1 MAKQNVNIGTEGNDA
16 TGDSIRESFR
26 KVNENFTELYAVFG
40 VGGQINFTT
49 LSDTPDTL
57 EANKI
62 IMTSTAGTTL
72 VQNTLASNSA
82 LDDDATDTI
91 TFDFSVAGKLVI
103 STAFTKVSDDL
114 SPTLGGGLNAA
125 GNAIAG
131 VTVSAQAAENLNNDH
146 DGDTSYTIDD
156 LVITRGYADR
166 RYIGSGLP
174 IRVQAEPANRDAYV
188 LTIESYTGGDL
199 QFATNHGF
207 DSGINGT
214 AYIFQAEDTDPT
226 NLVSGTT
233 YFIRYKADNKLSLF
247 ADKDNASLESD
258 VAAEQLK
265 INVSGTIASDD
276 THTITDKG
284 FDANLSGNFLSD
296 VAMPRDSVTR
306 RQGDTMTGALYLHD
320 HPGDL
325 AGDGAPNGPEDLQA
339 ATKYY
344 VDNTSYS
351 SPEVLHVS
359 TKGDDTQSGVPSGK
373 EGSSFTYAYKTI
385 NAAARRAE
393 DMIRTS
399 RPEPGPYMQ
408 TMTYDETV
416 EADVTEADV
425 EVPQFEQTR
434 FLIDSNR
441 TFLIKEITGFLAY
454 TFPDFVYDVALCER
468 DLGLILDSISLDV
481 NRGSTANFLTKLA
494 AQNYYSSISGRI
506 AITTQLT
513 ETVASIAKARDIVDS
528 ILVNENFQA
537 KRISAITKKSGDTPA
552 LVTTTTNHGL
562 SDKNI
567 VVFDKIQGMT
577 EIENVKAYVKVITD
591 QTFEIFTDSA
601 LTIPYDNS
609 TFTTFS
615 PGALSNLTINL
626 IGLRWQ
632 TEEDQFFAPQ
642 SEDSVGG
649 GDADSVGVTSVET
662 LFNLV
667 INIIQNG
674 IDAGADVAFGSRYK
688 IVVNNGSN
696 TFLDQSDPDNTDTL
710 PGKIIRGK
718 RSGALMQ
725 ITEFVNASGSTTFFG
740 NLVFPKDFE
749 VEEELEYG
757 NFVKRKQITIRVES
771 GQYEEDYPIRLSNN
785 VSLKGDEF
793 RRVIIR
799 PKDRISQSK
808 YAETYFFRDA
818 TFDGLTLAS
827 TGVPFFN
834 QAGALQGYFGY
845 HYLKNPAFPINIDNL
860 GAISRTNAG
869 SFTTAA
875 AIMTK
880 NKDYII
886 EETIKFVKDR
896 FPALALKETK
906 CRRDTG
912 LIVDAIIKDLKTG
925 GMENVLE
932 AQGEYF
938 DPYDALGDDSSQITP
953 TEAAIGNIA
962 TLSASLLAGTAP
974 TYSVSS
980 AQFTPVAGTTYDPT
994 TGLLVAEIGSHS
1006 LTTNDY
1012 VEVQPN
1018 SMTFTCAS
1026 DGNTVPYSYPRATG
1040 TGANAGVADFAF
1052 QKKLQIQSV
1061 TPTTITLN
1069 VGTSSETAAH
1079 TFVSATTGAIQTGEY
1094 TAGSAAV
1101 LAVEQPDVTL
1111 GAGESGTVTIVG
1123 NMIDLIQFA
1132 FDVNYNPPERNEEM
1146 DVFLMSDATI
1156 VRNVTVQGHGG
1167 FMCVLDPEGQVLTK
1181 SPYIQTASSFSR
1193 SKDEKTF
1200 SGGMY
1205 IDAYVGNLPT
1215 RIVGKSNNFKLS
1227 VRSDDINGQK
1237 QGLKLRLPD
1246 LPAPFY
1252 VDGRRFQINAVS
1264 DYDSAL
1270 GTAII
1275 YLDPTSNQGV
1285 GYDESQFD
1293 TNPGVV
1299 ARDIF
1304 IQSGGNRSM
1313 LANDFTQINDL
1324 GYGLVVNNAAFS
1336 EQVSTFTYYC
1346 HTAMYAN
1353 NGSEIRALN
1362 CSNGYGNF
1370 GLVAEGA
1377 DPNEIPDRI
1386 VLRDDM
1392 VQPAKAFSDGTNF
1405 NQIDDTSIHVYN
1417 LDKPPTASS
1426 LISIRQTVG
1435 GTPTNL
1441 DYKIS
1446 SVTNLS
1452 DADNDGT
1459 KGVRADGDIRIR
1471 GVKAIT
1477 NVQSTLNALGAA
1489 AGTYTGIAVTGGTGS
1504 GLAIDITRNADG
1516 TVSVASLS
1524 ANISNCGL
1532 GYNTTDTGLTI
1543 AASLLGGGSG
1553 SVTLDVDTIYPG
1565 DVFGASGADDVRH
1578 DIYKLEI
1585 VADDVSKTNFFSAV
1599 QAAIPDGDFL
1609 EYRNEFNH
1617 ILDLVNDPTAL
1628 VTRPSTAINFDES
1641 DYATYRSVAFTAT
1654 DAFSTAL
1661 ASDEVMT
1668 TFEVG
1673 FDFIKVPVD
1682 LTRVTN
1688 SAPTGP
1694 GTLGGAVGDTYI
1706 AIQQIT
1712 ETRDVTR
1719 LTRDSE
1725 GRQPGDAG
1733 YTHGMVFAF
1742 EGKLHRIIELDNTAG
1757 ASFIRF
1763 EDVPGSRIR
1772 SGTQVGLEANINFE
1786 KSLDCGL
1793 PAGGKGEVTV
1803 AISLLRATGHDFT
1816 QIGTG
1821 GFNDTNYPNVILG
1834 DPENSLAGF
1843 YTDASTATTSQV
1855 WERKKGRVFFV
1866 STDQDGFFRVGK
1878 FFSVD
1883 QATGDITFAGE
1894 IGLSNANSLGFK
1906 RGVTINE
1913 FSADDSFAD
1922 ESGQAVP
1929 TEKALA
1935 NYLSRRL
1942 GYSTGGSQIDSSGN
1956 RIGPG
1961 FLPLNGTSAM
1971 EGDLDAGGNK
1981 IENLALP
1988 GSDGT
1993 AATRK
1998 SYVDENIA
2006 SFAQISTLRDFEV
2019 NSPAAADILIYTGN
2033 KVMYTDPETGGLF
2046 ANGDTLTGSATGATG
2061 TVVDIS
2067 SVSDPILGSQRKIVY
2082 TPLTLVF
2089 NPGTDTISNGTATA
2103 TFDLSAPAI
2112 LDEIANAS
2120 EATAS
2125 DINLTVTRAASNST
2139 FNLQIEAGAIVN
2151 ADVSASADI
2160 AQSKLNLNAATTRA
2174 NATGIAQSDLGV
2186 AAFDADDFD
2195 VTDGWVTLKAN
2206 EVDFSDLPQLNQ
2218 YQAIGRTNAGTGDS
2232 AAISFADI
2240 ITNGGGIG
2248 DADIATEL
2256 AYYSDPPTNSVRTDP
2271 GAVLVATGTPGTSG
2285 TYVHSDISYTSTGN
2299 SIAKRNIDGNLM
2311 ANALILGGT
2320 ETNVVMDVSGTN
2332 VRMKTPDGEVVLQAS
2347 GTGDNQ
2353 TIITK
2358 LPTSVDNGTTGIT
2371 TESDLQNGSTNLNDR
2386 PFLATEYIYA
2396 NMIESHGTITTGKP
2410 GGGAAIGL
2418 GADPGF
2424 TNSTSNTI
2432 VFATGGSQR
2441 AYVNDTAF
2449 VIDNQLDAKGA
2460 VNLGDANTDTLT
2472 ITARIDS
2479 HVIPNAD
2486 ATYDL
2491 GTSSLGWNV
2500 LYGKATSAQYADLA
2514 ENYAG
2519 DADYESGTV
2528 VVFGGDAEVT
2538 TTDSKGDTRVA
2549 GVVSTSPAHL
2559 MNSTLEAEHV
2569 VAVAL
2574 TGRVPTKVLGRVQ
2587 KGDILVTSAIPGY
2600 AIVDNTP
2607 SVGQV
2612 IGKALEDKDTDDR
2625 GVIEVVVG
2633 RV

>member
-49 LSDTPDTL
+49 LSDTPDSL

-62 IMTSTAGTTL
+62 IMTNTTGASV

-91 TFDFSVAGKLVI
+91 TFDYSVAGKLVI

-131 VTVSAQAAENLNNDH
+131 VTVSAQAAEDLNNDH

-174 IRVQAEPANRDAYV
+174 IRVAAEPANRDAFK

-199 QFATNHGF
+199 QFASNHGF

-233 YFIRYKADNKLSLF
+233 YFIRFKADNKLSLF
-247 ADKDNASLESD
+247 ADKDNAQLESD
-258 VAAEQLK
+258 VDAENAK

-276 THTITDKG
+276 EHTITDKG
-284 FDANLSGNFLSD
+284 FDENLTGNFLSD

-325 AGDGAPNGPEDLQA
+325 SGDGAPNGDEDLQA

-359 TKGDDTQSGVPSGK
+359 TKGDDTMAGVPSGK
-373 EGSSFTYAYKTI
+373 EGSSFTYAFKSI

-393 DMIRTS
+393 DMIRTA

-416 EADVTEADV
+416 EADVTQADV
-425 EVPQFEQTR
+425 ENPVFEQAR
-434 FLIDSNR
+434 YLLDQNR
-441 TFLIKEITGFLAY
+441 TFFIKEITGFLAY
-454 TFPDFVYDVALCER
+454 TYPNFVYDVALCER

-481 NRGSTANFLTKLA
+481 NRGSTSNYLTKLA

-513 ETVASIAKARDIVDS
+513 ETVASIEKARDIAAAV
-528 ILVNENFQA
+528 LLNENFQA
-537 KRISAITKKSGDTPA
+537 KRISAITKKAGDTPA

-562 SDKNI
+562 SDKQI

-577 EIENVKAYVKVITD
+577 EIENKKVYVKVITD

-601 LTIPYDNS
+601 LETPFDNS

-615 PGALSNLTINL
+615 PGALANLTIN
-626 IGLRWQ
+626 IAGLRWQ

-642 SEDSVGG
+642 SEDSAAG
-649 GDADSVGVTSVET
+649 GDADATARSSITT

-667 INIIQNG
+667 TNIITNG
-674 IDAGADVAFGSRYK
+674 IDAGADVAFGSRYEL
-688 IVVNNGSN
+688 VVNNGAN
-696 TFLDQSDPDNTDTL
+696 TSLDQSDPDNTDTL

-718 RSGALMQ
+718 RSGALLQ

-749 VEEELEYG
+749 VGEPLEYG
-757 NFVKRKQITIRVES
+757 NFVKRKQVTIRVES
-771 GQYEEDYPIRLSNN
+771 GQYTEDYPIRLSNN

-818 TFDGLTLAS
+818 TFDGLTLAT
-827 TGVPFFN
+827 TGTPFYN
-834 QAGALQGYFGY
+834 QSGALQGYFGY
-845 HYLKNPAFPINIDNL
+845 HYLKNPGFPINIDNL

-869 SFTTAA
+869 KFTTAA
-875 AIMTK
+875 KILTD
-880 NKDYII
+880 NKDFII
-886 EETIKFVKDR
+886 EEVIEFIDATYPSLVYGR
-896 FPALALKETK
+896 TK

-912 LIVDAIIKDLKTG
+912 LIVDALIKDLKVG
-925 GMENVLE
+925 GVENVLE

-938 DPYDALGDDSSQITP
+938 DPYDALGDDSSQIAP
-953 TEAAIGNIA
+953 TEAGIGYIS
-962 TLSASLLAGTAP
+962 TL
-974 TYSVSS
+974 
-980 AQFTPVAGTTYDPT
+980 F
-994 TGLLVAEIGSHS
+994 
-1006 LTTNDY
+1006 
-1012 VEVQPN
+1012 
-1018 SMTFTCAS
+1018 S
-1026 DGNTVPYSYPRATG
+1026 D
-1040 TGANAGVADFAF
+1040 
-1052 QKKLQIQSV
+1052 
-1061 TPTTITLN
+1061 
-1069 VGTSSETAAH
+1069 
-1079 TFVSATTGAIQTGEY
+1079 
-1094 TAGSAAV
+1094 
-1101 LAVEQPDVTL
+1101 L
-1111 GAGESGTVTIVG
+1111 GAGNAPSTIRNTTEPVNISNGAGETGTVSIVG

-1132 FDVNYNPPERNEEM
+1132 FDVDYNPPERNEEM

-1205 IDAYVGNLPT
+1205 VDAYVGNLPT
-1215 RIVGKSNNFKLS
+1215 RIINKTSNFRLD

-1270 GTAII
+1270 GTATI
-1275 YLDPTSNQGV
+1275 YLDPTSNQGT

-1386 VLRDDM
+1386 TLKDNM
-1392 VQPAKAFSDGTNF
+1392 IQPAKVYTDGAFQNAL
-1405 NQIDDTSIHVYN
+1405 DDTFIY
-1417 LDKPPTASS
+1417 LYDLKRPPTASS
-1426 LISIRQTVG
+1426 LVTIKHATEGVL
-1435 GTPTNL
+1435 N
-1441 DYKIS
+1441 YKIS
-1446 SVTNLS
+1446 SVTNMS
-1452 DADNDGT
+1452 DQDNDGDLGEVST
-1459 KGVRADGDIRIR
+1459 GDRRVSGI
-1471 GVKAIT
+1471 VAT
-1477 NVQSTLNALGAA
+1477 DNVSGANASRT
-1489 AGTYTGIAVTGGTGS
+1489 AGTYTGVSATGGTGTGAKFNVTVDGS
-1504 GLAIDITRNADG
+1504 GSCVITMHTTGVDYVDG
-1516 TVSVASLS
+1516 ET
-1524 ANISNCGL
+1524 
-1532 GYNTTDTGLTI
+1532 LTI
-1543 AASLLGGGSG
+1543 ADADLGGGG
-1553 SVTLDVDTIYPG
+1553 APNVTFDIDGVYPG
-1565 DVFGASGADDVRH
+1565 TYTYSSE
-1578 DIYKLEI
+1578 IYKLDI
-1585 VADDVSKTNFFSAV
+1585 VADDVSKTDFYGSI
-1599 QAAIPDGDFL
+1599 QETIPL
-1609 EYRNEFNH
+1609 NTYVEYRDDFNH
-1617 ILDLVNDPTAL
+1617 VLDLVNDPSAL

-1641 DYATYRSVAFTAT
+1641 DYATYRSVAFSNK
-1654 DAFSTAL
+1654 DAFADNL
-1661 ASDEVMT
+1661 ASDEIMT
-1668 TFEVG
+1668 TFETG
-1673 FDFIKVPVD
+1673 FDFVQIDVD
-1682 LTRVTN
+1682 TTK
-1688 SAPTGP
+1688 SSTTDPDDP
-1694 GTLGGAVGDTYI
+1694 GKTLGATQGDTKI
-1706 AIQQIT
+1706 AIVEMT
-1712 ETRDVTR
+1712 EARDITR
-1719 LTRDSE
+1719 LTRSIT
-1725 GRQPGDAG
+1725 GKQPGDAG
-1733 YTHGMVFAF
+1733 YEGGMIFAHD
-1742 EGKLHRIIELDNTAG
+1742 GKLHQVTAVENDSTLSYIQFSDVSSTNVHLSYSG
-1757 ASFIRF
+1757 AGISTPLNYTKEI
-1763 EDVPGSRIR
+1763 
-1772 SGTQVGLEANINFE
+1772 Q
-1786 KSLDCGL
+1786 CGL
-1793 PAGGKGEVTV
+1793 ISQAKGEITI

-1821 GFNDTNYPNVILG
+1821 SFNDTNYPNVILG
-1834 DPENSLAGF
+1834 DPENSLASF
-1843 YTDASTATTSQV
+1843 YTDASTATSSQV

-1929 TEKALA
+1929 TEKATA
-1935 NYLSRRL
+1935 NYVSRRL

-1961 FLPLNGTSAM
+1961 VMMLNGASAM
-1971 EGDLDAGGNK
+1971 EGDMDLGSNK
-1981 IENLALP
+1981 IENVALP
-1988 GSDGT
+1988 GTDGT
-1993 AATRK
+1993 AATNK
-1998 SYVDENIA
+1998 NYVDDNTA
-2006 SFAQISTLRDFEV
+2006 AFAQISQLRDFEV
-2019 NSPAAADILIYTGN
+2019 NSPDEADILIYTGN
-2033 KVMYTDPETGGLF
+2033 KIMYTEPESGGTI
-2046 ANGDTLTGSATGATG
+2046 ANGDTITGSATGATG
-2061 TVVDIS
+2061 TVIDIS
-2067 SVSDPILGSQRKIVY
+2067 SVTDEILGSQRKIVFD
-2082 TPLTLVF
+2082 PLTSAF
-2089 NPGTDTISNGTATA
+2089 NTGTDTISNGTANA
-2103 TFDLSAPAI
+2103 TFATNAPAI
-2112 LDEIANAS
+2112 IDEIANAT
-2120 EATAS
+2120 EASAS
-2125 DINLTVTRAASNST
+2125 DINLSVTRTASGAE
-2139 FNLQIEAGAIVN
+2139 FDLQIEAGAIVN
-2151 ADVSASADI
+2151 ADVDAAAEI

-2174 NATGIAQSDLGV
+2174 DATGIAQSDLGV
-2186 AAFDADDFD
+2186 AAFDADDFS
-2195 VTDGWVTLKAN
+2195 VTDGWVSLKAN
-2206 EVDFSDLPQLNQ
+2206 EVDFDDLPQVDQ
-2218 YQAIGRTNAGTGDS
+2218 YEAIARTDASTGNLS
-2232 AAISFADI
+2232 AISFADI

-2256 AYYSDPPTNSVRTDP
+2256 DYWSNPPTNTVRNSP
-2271 GAVLVATGTPGTSG
+2271 GAVLVATGTPGTDG

-2299 SIAKRNIDGNLM
+2299 TIAKRNIDGNIM

-2320 ETNVVMDVSGTN
+2320 ETNIVMDVSGTN
-2332 VRMKTPDGEVVLQAS
+2332 VRMKTPDGEIILQAS
-2347 GTGDNQ
+2347 GTGANQ
-2353 TIITK
+2353 TIIAK
-2358 LPTSVDNGTTGIT
+2358 MPTSIDNGTTGIT
-2371 TESDLQNGSTNLNDR
+2371 TESDLQNGATNLNDR

-2396 NMIESHGTITTGKP
+2396 NMIESHGTITAGKP

-2424 TNSTSNTI
+2424 TNSGANVIT
-2432 VFATGGSQR
+2432 FATGGSER
-2441 AYVNDTAF
+2441 AYVNDTNF
-2449 VIDNQLDAKGA
+2449 VISGTLKANGNVD
-2460 VNLGDANTDTLT
+2460 LGDANTDTVT
-2472 ITARIDS
+2472 FTAKVDS
-2479 HVIPNAD
+2479 HIIPSG
-2486 ATYDL
+2486 TTRDL
-2491 GTSSLGWNV
+2491 GSSSANWRV
-2500 LYGKATSAQYADLA
+2500 IYGESTSARYADLA

-2519 DADYESGTV
+2519 DAAYEAGTV

-2538 TTDSKGDTRVA
+2538 TTDTKGDTRVA

-2574 TGRVPTKVLGRVQ
+2574 TGRVPTKVLGKVR

-2600 AIVDNTP
+2600 AIVNPNAGAGTI
-2607 SVGQV
+2607 
-2612 IGKALEDKDTDDR
+2612 IGKALEDKDTDER

>member
-49 LSDTPDTL
+49 LSDTPDSL

-62 IMTSTAGTTL
+62 IMTNTTGASV

-91 TFDFSVAGKLVI
+91 TFDYSVAGKLVI

-131 VTVSAQAAENLNNDH
+131 VTVSAQAAEDLNNDH

-174 IRVQAEPANRDAYV
+174 IRVAGEPANRDGFK

-199 QFATNHGF
+199 QFASNHGF

-214 AYIFQAEDTDPT
+214 AYIFEAEDTDPT

-233 YFIRYKADNKLSLF
+233 YFIRFKADNKLSLF
-247 ADKDNASLESD
+247 ANRDDAQLESD
-258 VAAEQLK
+258 TDAENAK

-276 THTITDKG
+276 EHTITDKG
-284 FDANLSGNFLSD
+284 FDENLTGNFLSD

-325 AGDGAPNGPEDLQA
+325 AGDGAPNGDEDLQA

-359 TKGDDTQSGVPSGK
+359 TKGDDSMAGVPSGK
-373 EGSSFTYAYKTI
+373 EGSSFTYAFKSI

-393 DMIRTS
+393 DMVRTA

-416 EADVTEADV
+416 EADVTQADV
-425 EVPQFEQTR
+425 ENPVFEQAR
-434 FLIDSNR
+434 YLLDQNR
-441 TFLIKEITGFLAY
+441 TFFIKEITGFLAY
-454 TFPDFVYDVALCER
+454 TYPDFVYDVALCER

-481 NRGSTANFLTKLA
+481 NRGSTANYLTKLA

-513 ETVASIAKARDIVDS
+513 ETVASIEKARDIAAAV
-528 ILVNENFQA
+528 LLNENFQA
-537 KRISAITKKSGDTPA
+537 KRISAITKKAGDTPA

-562 SDKNI
+562 LDKQI

-577 EIENVKAYVKVITD
+577 EIENKKVYVKVITD

-601 LTIPYDNS
+601 LETPFDNS

-615 PGALSNLTINL
+615 PGSLSDLTIN
-626 IGLRWQ
+626 IAGLRWQ

-642 SEDSVGG
+642 SEDSAAG
-649 GDADSVGVTSVET
+649 GDADATARSSIAT

-667 INIIQNG
+667 TNIIQNG
-674 IDAGADVAFGSRYK
+674 IDAGADVAFGSRYEL
-688 IVVNNGSN
+688 VVNNGAN
-696 TFLDQSDPDNTDTL
+696 TSLDQSDPDNTDTL

-749 VEEELEYG
+749 VGEPLEYG

-818 TFDGLTLAS
+818 SFDGLTLAT
-827 TGVPFFN
+827 TGTPFYN
-834 QAGALQGYFGY
+834 QSGNLQGYFGY

-869 SFTTAA
+869 KFTTAA
-875 AIMTK
+875 KILTD
-880 NKDYII
+880 NKDFIVEEVI
-886 EETIKFVKDR
+886 EFIDATYPSLVYGR
-896 FPALALKETK
+896 TK

-912 LIVDAIIKDLKTG
+912 LIVDALIKDLKAG
-925 GMENVLE
+925 GVENVLE

-938 DPYDALGDDSSQITP
+938 DPYDALGDDSSQIAP
-953 TEAAIGNIA
+953 TEAGIGYIS
-962 TLSASLLAGTAP
+962 TL
-974 TYSVSS
+974 
-980 AQFTPVAGTTYDPT
+980 F
-994 TGLLVAEIGSHS
+994 
-1006 LTTNDY
+1006 
-1012 VEVQPN
+1012 
-1018 SMTFTCAS
+1018 S
-1026 DGNTVPYSYPRATG
+1026 D
-1040 TGANAGVADFAF
+1040 
-1052 QKKLQIQSV
+1052 
-1061 TPTTITLN
+1061 
-1069 VGTSSETAAH
+1069 
-1079 TFVSATTGAIQTGEY
+1079 
-1094 TAGSAAV
+1094 
-1101 LAVEQPDVTL
+1101 L
-1111 GAGESGTVTIVG
+1111 GAGNAPSTIRNTTEPVNISNGAGEAGTISIVG

-1132 FDVNYNPPERNEEM
+1132 FDVDFNPPERNEEM

-1205 IDAYVGNLPT
+1205 VDAYVGNLPT
-1215 RIVGKSNNFKLS
+1215 RIINKVTNFKLD

-1270 GTAII
+1270 GTATI

-1293 TNPGVV
+1293 TNPGV
-1299 ARDIF
+1299 AERDIF

-1386 VLRDDM
+1386 TLKDNM
-1392 VQPAKAFSDGTNF
+1392 IQPAKVYTDGAFQNAL
-1405 NQIDDTSIHVYN
+1405 DDTFIY
-1417 LDKPPTASS
+1417 LYDLKRPPTASS
-1426 LISIRQTVG
+1426 LITLKHATEGVL
-1435 GTPTNL
+1435 N
-1441 DYKIS
+1441 YKIS
-1446 SVTNLS
+1446 SVTNMS
-1452 DADNDGT
+1452 DQDNDGDLGEVST
-1459 KGVRADGDIRIR
+1459 GDRRVSGIVAADNISG
-1471 GVKAIT
+1471 A
-1477 NVQSTLNALGAA
+1477 NASRT
-1489 AGTYTGIAVTGGTGS
+1489 AGTYTGVSATGGTGTGAKFNVTVDGS
-1504 GLAIDITRNADG
+1504 GSCVITVHTTGVDYVDG
-1516 TVSVASLS
+1516 ET
-1524 ANISNCGL
+1524 
-1532 GYNTTDTGLTI
+1532 LTI
-1543 AASLLGGGSG
+1543 ADADLGGGG
-1553 SVTLDVDTIYPG
+1553 APNVTFDIDGVYPG
-1565 DVFGASGADDVRH
+1565 TYTYSSE
-1578 DIYKLEI
+1578 IYKLDL
-1585 VADDVSKTNFFSAV
+1585 VADDVSKTDFYGSI
-1599 QAAIPDGDFL
+1599 QETIPL
-1609 EYRNEFNH
+1609 NTYVEYRDDFNH
-1617 ILDLVNDPTAL
+1617 VLDLVNDPSAL

-1641 DYATYRSVAFTAT
+1641 DYATYRSVAFSNK
-1654 DAFSTAL
+1654 DAFADDL
-1661 ASDEVMT
+1661 ASDEIMS
-1668 TFEVG
+1668 TFETG
-1673 FDFIKVPVD
+1673 FDFVQIDVD
-1682 LTRVTN
+1682 TTN
-1688 SAPTGP
+1688 SSTADPDDP
-1694 GTLGGAVGDTYI
+1694 AKTLGATQGDTKI
-1706 AIQQIT
+1706 AIVEMT
-1712 ETRDVTR
+1712 EARDITR
-1719 LTRDSE
+1719 LTRSIT
-1725 GRQPGDAG
+1725 GKQPGDAG
-1733 YTHGMVFAF
+1733 YEGGMIFAHD
-1742 EGKLHRIIELDNTAG
+1742 GKLHQITAVEND
-1757 ASFIRF
+1757 STLSYIQFS
-1763 EDVPGSRIR
+1763 DVSSTNVHLSY
-1772 SGTQVGLEANINFE
+1772 SGTGISTPLNYTKQIQ
-1786 KSLDCGL
+1786 CGL
-1793 PAGGKGEVTV
+1793 PSNSKGEITI

-1821 GFNDTNYPNVILG
+1821 SFNDTNYPNVILG
-1834 DPENSLAGF
+1834 DPENSLASF
-1843 YTDASTATTSQV
+1843 YTDASTATSSQV

-1929 TEKALA
+1929 TEKATA
-1935 NYLSRRL
+1935 NYISRRL

-1961 FLPLNGTSAM
+1961 VMMLNGASAM
-1971 EGDLDAGGNK
+1971 EGDMDLGDNK

-1988 GSDGT
+1988 GTDGT
-1993 AATRK
+1993 AATNK
-1998 SYVDENIA
+1998 NYVDDNTA
-2006 SFAQISTLRDFEV
+2006 GFAQISQLRDFEV
-2019 NSPAAADILIYTGN
+2019 NSPDEADILIYTGN
-2033 KVMYTDPETGGLF
+2033 KIMYTEPESGGTI
-2046 ANGDTLTGSATGATG
+2046 ANGDTITGSATGATG
-2061 TVVDIS
+2061 TVIDITS
-2067 SVSDPILGSQRKIVY
+2067 ITDEILGSQRKIVFE
-2082 TPLTLVF
+2082 PLTSAF
-2089 NPGTDTISNGTATA
+2089 NTGTDTITNGTATA
-2103 TFDLSAPAI
+2103 TFNTKAPAI
-2112 LDEIANAS
+2112 LDEIANAT
-2120 EATAS
+2120 EASAS
-2125 DINLTVTRAASNST
+2125 DINLSVTRTASGAE
-2139 FNLQIEAGAIVN
+2139 FDLQIEAGAIVN
-2151 ADVSASADI
+2151 ADVDAAAEI

-2174 NATGIAQSDLGV
+2174 DATGIAQSDLGV
-2186 AAFDADDFD
+2186 AAFDADDFS

-2256 AYYSDPPTNSVRTDP
+2256 GYWSNPPTNTIRNDP
-2271 GAVLVATGTPGTSG
+2271 GAVLVATGTPGTDG

-2299 SIAKRNIDGNLM
+2299 TIAKRNIDGNIM

-2320 ETNVVMDVSGTN
+2320 ETNIVMDVSGTN
-2332 VRMKTPDGEVVLQAS
+2332 VRMKTPDGEIILQAS
-2347 GTGDNQ
+2347 GSGANQ
-2353 TIITK
+2353 TIIAK
-2358 LPTSVDNGTTGIT
+2358 MPTSIDNGTTGIT
-2371 TESDLQNGSTNLNDR
+2371 TESDLQNGATNLNDR

-2424 TNSTSNTI
+2424 TNSGSNVIT
-2432 VFATGGSQR
+2432 FATGGSER
-2441 AYVNDTAF
+2441 AYVNDTNF
-2449 VIDNQLDAKGA
+2449 VISGTLKANGNVD
-2460 VNLGDANTDTLT
+2460 LGDANTDTVT
-2472 ITARIDS
+2472 FTAKVDS
-2479 HVIPNAD
+2479 HIIPSG
-2486 ATYDL
+2486 TTRDL
-2491 GTSSLGWNV
+2491 GTSSASWRV
-2500 LYGKATSAQYADLA
+2500 IYGESTSARYADLA

-2519 DADYESGTV
+2519 DAAYEAGTV

-2538 TTDSKGDTRVA
+2538 TTDTKGDTRVA

-2574 TGRVPTKVLGRVQ
+2574 TGRVPTKVLGKVR

-2600 AIVDNTP
+2600 AIVNPNAGAGTI
-2607 SVGQV
+2607 
-2612 IGKALEDKDTDDR
+2612 IGKALEDKDTDDK

>member
-49 LSDTPDTL
+49 LSDTPDSL
-57 EANKI
+57 DANKI
-62 IMTSTAGTTL
+62 IMTNTAGTAV

-82 LDDDATDTI
+82 LDDDASDTI
-91 TFDFSVAGKLVI
+91 TFDYSVAGKLVI

-125 GNAIAG
+125 GRAIAG
-131 VTVSAQAAENLNNDH
+131 VTVSDQAAEDLNNDH
-146 DGDTSYTIDD
+146 DGDTNYTIDD

-174 IRVQAEPANRDAYV
+174 IRVAGEPANRDGFV
-188 LTIESYTGGDL
+188 LEIESYTGGDL
-199 QFATNHGF
+199 QFASNHGF

-214 AYIFQAEDTDPT
+214 AYIFTAEDTDPT

-247 ADKDNASLESD
+247 ANKADASQESD
-258 VAAEQLK
+258 TDAENDK
-265 INVSGTIASDD
+265 INVSGTIAADD
-276 THTITDKG
+276 THKITDAG
-284 FDANLSGNFLSD
+284 FDADLTGNFLSD
-296 VAMPRDSVTR
+296 VAVPRTSVVR
-306 RQGDTMTGALYLHD
+306 RQGDTMTGTLFLHD

-325 AGDGAPNGPEDLQA
+325 AGSGAPNGDEDLQA

-359 TKGDDTQSGVPSGK
+359 TKGDDSMSGVPAGK
-373 EGSSFTYAYKTI
+373 EGSSFTYAYRTI

-416 EADVTEADV
+416 EADVTAADIENPV
-425 EVPQFEQTR
+425 FEQAR
-434 FLIDSNR
+434 LLIDENR

-454 TFPDFVYDVALCER
+454 TYPDFVYDVALCER
-468 DLGLILDSISLDV
+468 DLGLILDSIKLDI
-481 NRGSTANFLTKLA
+481 NRGSTANYLTKLA

-513 ETVASIAKARDIVDS
+513 ETVASIEKARDITASV
-528 ILVNENFQA
+528 LLNENFQA
-537 KRISAITKKSGDTPA
+537 KRISALTKKSGDTPA

-562 SDKNI
+562 LDKQI

-577 EIENVKAYVKVITD
+577 EIENKKVYVKVITD
-591 QTFEIFTDSA
+591 QTFEIFTDKD
-601 LTIPYDNS
+601 LTTPFDNS

-615 PGALSNLTINL
+615 PGALGDTTINL

-632 TEEDQFFAPQ
+632 TEEDQFFAAA

-649 GDADSVGVTSVET
+649 GDADATARSSVTT

-667 INIIQNG
+667 TNIIQNG
-674 IDAGADVAFGSRYK
+674 IDAGADVAFGSRYE
-688 IVVNNGSN
+688 IVVNNGTN
-696 TFLDQSDPDNTDTL
+696 TSLDQSDPDNTDTL

-749 VEEELEYG
+749 VGEPLEYG
-757 NFVKRKQITIRVES
+757 NFVNRKQITIRVET

-793 RRVIIR
+793 RRVVIR

-808 YAETYFFRDA
+808 YAETYFFRDS
-818 TFDGLTLAS
+818 TFDGLTLADS
-827 TGVPFFN
+827 GTPFYN
-834 QAGALQGYFGY
+834 QAGDLQGYFGY
-845 HYLKNPAFPINIDNL
+845 HYLKNPAFPINIDNG

-869 SFTTAA
+869 EFTTAA
-875 AIMTK
+875 EILTD
-880 NKDYII
+880 NKTFITEEVI
-886 EETIKFVKDR
+886 EFIDATYPSLVYNR
-896 FPALALKETK
+896 TK

-912 LIVDAIIKDLKTG
+912 LIIDALIKDLKVG
-925 GMENVLE
+925 GVENVLE

-938 DPYDALGDDSSQITP
+938 DPYDALGDDSSQIAP
-953 TEAAIGNIA
+953 TEAGIGYIS
-962 TLSASLLAGTAP
+962 TLFSDLGAGNAP
-974 TYSVSS
+974 S
-980 AQFTPVAGTTYDPT
+980 
-994 TGLLVAEIGSHS
+994 
-1006 LTTNDY
+1006 
-1012 VEVQPN
+1012 
-1018 SMTFTCAS
+1018 
-1026 DGNTVPYSYPRATG
+1026 
-1040 TGANAGVADFAF
+1040 
-1052 QKKLQIQSV
+1052 
-1061 TPTTITLN
+1061 TIR
-1069 VGTSSETAAH
+1069 SSET
-1079 TFVSATTGAIQTGEY
+1079 
-1094 TAGSAAV
+1094 
-1101 LAVEQPDVTL
+1101 PDISN
-1111 GAGESGTVTIVG
+1111 GAGESGTVSIVG

-1132 FDVNYNPPERNEEM
+1132 FDVDYNPPERNEEM

-1181 SPYIQTASSFSR
+1181 SPYIQTATSFSR

-1205 IDAYVGNLPT
+1205 VDAYVGNLPT
-1215 RIVGKSNNFKLS
+1215 RIISKDNNFKLN
-1227 VRSDDINGQK
+1227 VRSDDVAGQK
-1237 QGLKLRLPD
+1237 SGLKLRLPD

-1252 VDGRRFQINAVS
+1252 VEGRRYQINAVS

-1270 GTAII
+1270 GTATI
-1275 YLDPTSNQGV
+1275 YLDPTSNQST

-1346 HTAMYAN
+1346 QTAMYAN

-1386 VLRDDM
+1386 TLRDNM
-1392 VQPAKAFSDGTNF
+1392 IQPAKIYTDSTFQNAL
-1405 NQIDDTSIHVYN
+1405 DDTFIYVYD
-1417 LDKPPTASS
+1417 LKRPPTASS
-1426 LISIRQTVG
+1426 LITLKH
-1435 GTPTNL
+1435 PTEGVLN
-1441 DYKIS
+1441 YKIS
-1446 SVTNLS
+1446 TVTNMS
-1452 DADNDGT
+1452 DQDNDGVL
-1459 KGVRADGDIRIR
+1459 GEVADSDRRVTGIVAVDNIS
-1471 GVKAIT
+1471 GA
-1477 NVQSTLNALGAA
+1477 NASRA
-1489 AGTYTGIAVTGGTGS
+1489 AGTYTGVSATGGSGTGAKFNVTVDGS
-1504 GLAIDITRNADG
+1504 GSCVITVHTTGVDYVDG
-1516 TVSVASLS
+1516 ET
-1524 ANISNCGL
+1524 
-1532 GYNTTDTGLTI
+1532 LTI
-1543 AASLLGGGSG
+1543 ADSDLGGGG
-1553 SVTLDVDTIYPG
+1553 APDVTFDIDGVYPG
-1565 DVFGASGADDVRH
+1565 SYTYSSE
-1578 DIYKLEI
+1578 IYKLDI
-1585 VADDVSKTNFFSAV
+1585 VADDVSKT
-1599 QAAIPDGDFL
+1599 DFYGSIQETIAL
-1609 EYRNEFNH
+1609 NTYAEYRDEFNH
-1617 ILDLVNDPTAL
+1617 ILDAVQDPSAL

-1641 DYATYRSVAFTAT
+1641 DYATYRSVAFSNK
-1654 DAFSTAL
+1654 DAFAQDI
-1661 ASDEVMT
+1661 ASDEIMT
-1668 TFEVG
+1668 TFETG
-1673 FDFIKVPVD
+1673 FDFVQLEID
-1682 LTRVTN
+1682 TTN
-1688 SAPTGP
+1688 SSTADPDDGAK
-1694 GTLGGAVGDTYI
+1694 TLGATQGDTKL
-1706 AIQQIT
+1706 AIVEMT
-1712 ETRDVTR
+1712 EQRDITR
-1719 LTRDSE
+1719 LTRSIS
-1725 GRQPGDAG
+1725 GKQPGDAG
-1733 YTHGMVFAF
+1733 YEGGMVFAHD
-1742 EGKLHRIIELDNTAG
+1742 GKLHQITAVENDSTLSYITFTDVSSTNVHLSYSG
-1757 ASFIRF
+1757 A
-1763 EDVPGSRIR
+1763 
-1772 SGTQVGLEANINFE
+1772 GLSTPLNYA
-1786 KSLDCGL
+1786 KVVQCGL
-1793 PAGGKGEVTV
+1793 PTGSKGEITI

-1821 GFNDTNYPNVILG
+1821 SFNDSNYPNVILG
-1834 DPENSLAGF
+1834 DPENSLASF
-1843 YTDASTATTSQV
+1843 YTDASTASSAQV

-1929 TEKALA
+1929 TEKAVA
-1935 NYLSRRL
+1935 NYISRRL
-1942 GYSTGGSQIDSSGN
+1942 GYTTGGSQIPGSGN

-1961 FLPLNGTSAM
+1961 VMMLDGASAM
-1971 EGDLDAGGNK
+1971 ESDMDLGGNK
-1981 IENLALP
+1981 IENVALP

-1993 AATRK
+1993 AATNK
-1998 SYVDENIA
+1998 NYVDDNTA
-2006 SFAQISTLRDFEV
+2006 AFAEAGKLRDLEI
-2019 NSPAAADILIYTGN
+2019 NSASENDLLVYTGK
-2033 KVMYTDPETGGLF
+2033 KVLYTNPETGGTI
-2046 ANGDTLTGSATGATG
+2046 ANGDTITGSATGATG

-2067 SVSDPILGSQRKIVY
+2067 TVTDEILGSQRKIVY
-2082 TPLTLVF
+2082 TPVSLVI
-2089 NPGTDTISNGTATA
+2089 NPATDSISNGTATA
-2103 TFDLSAPAI
+2103 TIKTDAPDLI
-2112 LDEIANAS
+2112 DEIANAS
-2120 EATAS
+2120 EATDS
-2125 DINLTVTRAASNST
+2125 DINLSVTRTASGT
-2139 FNLQIEAGAIVN
+2139 EWDLQIEAGAIVN
-2151 ADVSASADI
+2151 ADVNASAAI
-2160 AQSKLNLNAATTRA
+2160 AQSKLNMNAATTRA
-2174 NATGIAQSDLGV
+2174 NATGITQADLGV
-2186 AAFDADDFD
+2186 ASFDSDDFD
-2195 VTDGWVTLKAN
+2195 ITDGWVTLKAN
-2206 EVDFSDLPQLNQ
+2206 EVDFGDLPQLDQ
-2218 YQAIGRTNAGTGDS
+2218 YEAIARTNSGAGDS
-2232 AAISFADI
+2232 AAIAFSDI
-2240 ITNGGGIG
+2240 VANGGGLADG
-2248 DADIATEL
+2248 DFTTERPYFDTDNVTRL
-2256 AYYSDPPTNSVRTDP
+2256 DP
-2271 GAVLVATGTPGTSG
+2271 GNALIETATGT
-2285 TYVHSDISYTSTGN
+2285 YAKSDISYTSTGN
-2299 SIAKRNIDGNLM
+2299 SIAKRNNDGDLM

-2332 VRMKTPDGEVVLQAS
+2332 VRVKTPDGEILLQGS
-2347 GTGDNQ
+2347 GSGDDQ
-2353 TIITK
+2353 TIIAK
-2358 LPTSVDNGTTGIT
+2358 MPTSIDNGTTGIT
-2371 TESDLQNGSTNLNDR
+2371 EESDLQNGATNLNDR

-2396 NMIESHGTITTGKP
+2396 NMIESHGTISSGKP

-2424 TNSTSNTI
+2424 TNSGTNVVTI
-2432 VFATGGSQR
+2432 ATGGTER
-2441 AYVNDTAF
+2441 VFVNNTNT
-2449 VIDNQLDAKGA
+2449 VITNTLKANGDVD
-2460 VNLGDANTDTLT
+2460 LGNATTDT
-2472 ITARIDS
+2472 ITYTGRVDS
-2479 HVIPNAD
+2479 SIVPSAD

-2491 GTSSLGWNV
+2491 GSSSLGWNV

-2519 DADYESGTV
+2519 DADYEAGTV
-2528 VVFGGDAEVT
+2528 VVFGGVREVT
-2538 TTDSKGDTRVA
+2538 TTDAKGDTRVA
-2549 GVVSTSPAHL
+2549 GVVSTNPAHL
-2559 MNSTLEAEHV
+2559 MNSTLDAEYV
-2569 VAVAL
+2569 IAVAL
-2574 TGRVPTKVLGRVQ
+2574 TGRVPTKVLGRVR

-2600 AIVDNTP
+2600 AVVDNTP
-2607 SVGQV
+2607 GVGQV